1 MAEALGIAS
10 ALIAIVTATIQTSQT
25 LYNTIQSFRSHQ
37 RSVQQL
43 LDELSALKEVLQSLD
58 THIQIEDNA
67 NLASLKTPLL
77 QCRRAC
83 ADFDTL
89 MNECTKYSGRPRTSF
104 RGWVKV
110 RYMESDINGFTS
122 MLAGYKSTIAIALGD
137 ANLRSATVT
146 IKLLG
151 EYKDMINST
160 TQDLEDHLDDINEKL
175 SRLTSNSTP
184 SSHAVITDIDRIQN
198 ERDST
203 EICLQIC
210 AKVQAHID
218 TMRLQPI
225 PGSPPSQ
232 GMSCRDLGHAT
243 VMTLSTLD
251 HCKQMLADNVS
262 ELHRHQDE
270 NKRRLARGLS
280 EISLPTETD
289 IQSLKKELDSTKECL
304 AICNA
309 ASQRAVKGVH
319 VLEDMST
326 GHDGQQL
333 FVSTLGDLFNVKGAS
348 TGDRGIQFVGSVS
361 EEALRIFFQ
370 SQTKK

>member
-25 LYNTIQSFRSHQ
+25 LRS
-37 RSVQQL
+37 
-43 LDELSALKEVLQSLD
+43 
-58 THIQIEDNA
+58 T
-67 NLASLKTPLL
+67 
-77 QCRRAC
+77 
-83 ADFDTL
+83 
-89 MNECTKYSGRPRTSF
+89 
-104 RGWVKV
+104 
-110 RYMESDINGFTS
+110 
-122 MLAGYKSTIAIALGD
+122 
-137 ANLRSATVT
+137 TVT
-146 IKLLG
+146 IQLLR
-151 EYKDMINST
+151 EYKDMIHST

-175 SRLTSNSTP
+175 SRLASSNVP
-184 SSHAVITDIDRIQN
+184 SSQAVITDIDRIQN

-203 EICLQIC
+203 EACLQIC

-243 VMTLSTLD
+243 VITLSTLD
-251 HCKQMLADNVS
+251 HCKQIIADNVS

-270 NKRRLARGLS
+270 NKRRLARGTS
-280 EISLPTETD
+280 EISLPTETYF
-289 IQSLKKELDSTKECL
+289 QSLKKELDSTKECL
-304 AICNA
+304 AIYNA

-319 VLEDMST
+319 ILEDMST
-326 GHDGQQL
+326 GHDRQQL
-333 FVSTLGDLFNVKGAS
+333 FISTLGDLFNVKGAS
-348 TGDRGIQFVGSVS
+348 TGDRGIQFIGSVS

>member
-25 LYNTIQSFRSHQ
+25 LYSTIQSFRSHQ
-37 RSVQQL
+37 RTVQQL
-43 LDELSALKEVLQSLD
+43 LDELSALKEVLQSLE
-58 THIQIEDNA
+58 THIQIEDDA
-67 NLASLKTPLL
+67 TLASLKTPLL

-89 MNECTKYSGRPRTSF
+89 MIECSKYSGRPRSSF

-110 RYMESDINGFTS
+110 RYMESDIHGFTS

-146 IKLLG
+146 MQLLG
-151 EYKDMINST
+151 EYKDMVHST
-160 TQDLEDHLDDINEKL
+160 TQDLEDHLEDINERL
-175 SRLTSNSTP
+175 SRLASNDMH
-184 SSHAVITDIDRIQN
+184 SSQAVTTNIDRIQN

-203 EICLQIC
+203 EVCLQIC
-210 AKVQAHID
+210 ANVQAHID
-218 TMRLQPI
+218 AMRLQPI
-225 PGSPPSQ
+225 PGSPPFQ
-232 GMSCRDLGHAT
+232 GTSCQNLGHAI
-243 VMTLSTLD
+243 VITLSTLD
-251 HCKQMLADNVS
+251 HCKQVISDVS

-270 NKRRLARGLS
+270 NKRRLARGTS

-289 IQSLKKELDSTKECL
+289 IQSLRKELDSTKECL

-348 TGDRGIQFVGSVS
+348 TGDRGIQFVGSV
-361 EEALRIFFQ
+361 
-370 SQTKK
+370 T

>member
-1 MAEALGIAS
+1 LGIAS
-10 ALIAIVTATIQTSQT
+10 ALVAIVTATIQTSQT
-25 LYNTIQSFRSHQ
+25 LYDTIQSFRSHQ
-37 RSVQQL
+37 RTVQQL
-43 LDELSALKEVLQSLD
+43 LNELSALKEVLHSLE
-58 THIQIEDNA
+58 THVQGGDDA

-89 MNECTKYSGRPRTSF
+89 MIECSKYSGRPRTSF

-110 RYMESDINGFTS
+110 RYMESDIHGFTS

-146 IKLLG
+146 IQLLA
-151 EYKDMINST
+151 EYKEMIHST
-160 TQDLEDHLDDINEKL
+160 TQDLEDHLEDINDKL
-175 SRLTSNSTP
+175 SRLASNDTP
-184 SSHAVITDIDRIQN
+184 SFQAVTTNIDRIQN

-203 EICLQIC
+203 EVCLQIC

-225 PGSPPSQ
+225 LGSPPFQ
-232 GMSCRDLGHAT
+232 EVSCQDLGHAT
-243 VMTLSTLD
+243 VITLSTLD
-251 HCKQMLADNVS
+251 QCKQMISDNMS

-270 NKRRLARGLS
+270 NKRRLARRAS

-304 AICNA
+304 AICSA
-309 ASQRAVKGVH
+309 ASHRAVKGIH

-361 EEALRIFFQ
+361 EKALRDFFQ
-370 SQTKK
+370 SQTRK

>member
-1 MAEALGIAS
+1 MI
-10 ALIAIVTATIQTSQT
+10 
-25 LYNTIQSFRSHQ
+25 
-37 RSVQQL
+37 
-43 LDELSALKEVLQSLD
+43 
-58 THIQIEDNA
+58 
-67 NLASLKTPLL
+67 
-77 QCRRAC
+77 
-83 ADFDTL
+83 
-89 MNECTKYSGRPRTSF
+89 
-104 RGWVKV
+104 RG
-110 RYMESDINGFTS
+110 S
-122 MLAGYKSTIAIALGD
+122 
-137 ANLRSATVT
+137 RSATVT
-146 IKLLG
+146 IQLLG
-151 EYKDMINST
+151 EYKDMIHST
-160 TQDLEDHLDDINEKL
+160 TQDLEDHLEDINEKL
-175 SRLTSNSTP
+175 SRLASNNTP
-184 SSHAVITDIDRIQN
+184 SSPAVTTDIDRIQN

-203 EICLQIC
+203 EVCLQIC

-218 TMRLQPI
+218 TMRLRPI

-251 HCKQMLADNVS
+251 HCKQMIADNVS

-270 NKRRLARGLS
+270 NKRRLARETS